1 LADAGQDQHGQ
12 DQRGQ
17 DQHGQ
22 NQHGQN
28 QHGQNQHGQDQPAGR
43 LRARPGNLLTRL
55 RSPQDAEIVRLAVPA
70 FGALVAEPLFLLA
83 DSAIVGRL
91 GTVPLGGLGV
101 ASQVLS
107 TLVGIS
113 IFLAYATT
121 AAVARQLGAGN
132 QRAAIRHGID
142 GLWLAAGIGLAVLAL
157 GWPLAPRL
165 VAAFGGTAAV
175 SHQAVTYLR
184 ISLLGAPA
192 MLAVLAGTGVLRG
205 LQDTRTPL
213 AVAVVANAANIALNA
228 TFVLGLHWG
237 IAGSAWGTLIAQTGT
252 AAAYLIVVARGA
264 RRAGVSLRPD
274 RGGITTAAFTGASLV
289 LRTLALQAVLVLMT
303 AIAARDSNAAIA
315 ASQVAMRVWNLF
327 VFALDA
333 IAIAAQ
339 AITGRYLG
347 AGDVAGARAANGR
360 MIAWGAAYGTLFSL
374 LLLALRP
381 ALPGLFGVAPDV
393 RSLLL
398 AVLFVVIAQQ
408 PIAGV
413 VFVLDGVLIGAGD
426 QDYLALAGLAT
437 LAVFGGAAT
446 IAVRTGTG
454 LVGLWL
460 AYAVWMLARFATLTL
475 RSRTSRWL
483 VTGAV
488 R

>member
-1 LADAGQDQHGQ
+1 MADSGVDEHSGSNHSGSNHSGNKPGSNKPDVAKHGP
-12 DQRGQ
+12 R
-17 DQHGQ
+17 
-22 NQHGQN
+22 
-28 QHGQNQHGQDQPAGR
+28 R
-43 LRARPGNLLTRL
+43 LLSRL
-55 RSPQDAEIVRLAVPA
+55 RSPQDAEILRLAVPA

-91 GTVPLGGLGV
+91 GTIPLGGLGI
-101 ASQVLS
+101 ASQVLA
-107 TLVGIS
+107 TLVGVS
-113 IFLAYATT
+113 IFLAYGTT
-121 AAVARQLGAGN
+121 ATVARQLGAGN
-132 QRAAIRHGID
+132 RDAAIRHGID
-142 GLWLAAGIGLAVLAL
+142 GLWLAAGIGLVVLAV
-157 GWPLAPRL
+157 GWPLASQL

-175 SHQAVTYLR
+175 SHQGVTYLR

-205 LQDTRTPL
+205 LQDMRTPL
-213 AVAVVANAANIALNA
+213 VVAVAANAVNIALNA

-237 IAGSAWGTLIAQTGT
+237 IAGSAWGTFIAQTGT
-252 AAAYLIVVARGA
+252 AAAYLWVVARGA
-264 RRAGVSLRPD
+264 RRAGVGLRPD
-274 RGGITTAAFTGASLV
+274 RGGITTAAVAGASLV

-303 AIAARDSNAAIA
+303 AIAARESNAAIA
-315 ASQVAMRVWNLF
+315 ASQVAMRIWNLF

-339 AITGRYLG
+339 AITGRFLG
-347 AGDVAGARAANGR
+347 AGDVAGARAANRR
-360 MIAWGAAYGTLFSL
+360 MIAWGAAYGALFSL

-398 AVLFVVIAQQ
+398 AVLLVIIVQQ
-408 PIAGV
+408 PAAGV

-437 LAVFGGAAT
+437 LAVFGGAAA
-446 IAVRTGTG
+446 IAVRADAG

-460 AYAVWMLARFATLTL
+460 AYAAWMLARFATLTL

-483 VTGAV
+483 VTGAI